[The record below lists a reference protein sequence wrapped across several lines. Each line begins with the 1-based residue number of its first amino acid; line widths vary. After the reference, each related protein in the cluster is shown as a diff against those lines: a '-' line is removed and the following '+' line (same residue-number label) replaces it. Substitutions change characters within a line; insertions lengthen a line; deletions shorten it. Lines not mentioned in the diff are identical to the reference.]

1 MRKNMAKTQELLFVR
16 IKQDYKRILLWI
28 IGLNIFSAGF
38 IPAFVEITKGEGLAG
53 MYEIMKNPA
62 IVSIVGP
69 TPAKDLTEYTL
80 GALYS
85 HEMLLFCGLFSFIPS
100 SLYVIRH
107 TRKEESLGI
116 LEMID
121 SRPVGKLA
129 NSTTVIFSVFLINII
144 ISFLIS
150 GMMIYFKEDTITTKG
165 ALLFGFSIGM
175 AGLLGAAIG
184 LLMSQLM
191 STSSEAI
198 GSSMGILG
206 LLYML
211 RGMTDIIN
219 LDLSYFNPL
228 SWTYLTF
235 PFTKN
240 NPWPIFYGL
249 LFFIIIVGVSFALEN
264 RRDLGAS
271 LFKEK
276 EGRKTARKLTTMIP
290 SLIYNLNKGMIFS
303 WITGL
308 ILLGI
313 AYDAI

>member
-1 MRKNMAKTQELLFVR
+1 
-16 IKQDYKRILLWI
+16 
-28 IGLNIFSAGF
+28 
-38 IPAFVEITKGEGLAG
+38 
-53 MYEIMKNPA
+53 
-62 IVSIVGP
+62 
-69 TPAKDLTEYTL
+69 
-80 GALYS
+80 
-85 HEMLLFCGLFSFIPS
+85 
-100 SLYVIRH
+100 
-107 TRKEESLGI
+107 
-116 LEMID
+116 
-121 SRPVGKLA
+121 
-129 NSTTVIFSVFLINII
+129 
-144 ISFLIS
+144 
-150 GMMIYFKEDTITTKG
+150 MIYFKEDTITTKG

-211 RGMTDIIN
+211 RGMTDIMN

-249 LFFIIIVGVSFALEN
+249 LFFIIIVGISFALEN

-276 EGRKTARKLTTMIP
+276 VGRKTARKLTTMIP
-290 SLIYNLNKGMIFS
+290 GLVYNLNKGMIFS

-313 AYDAI
+313 AYGAI

>member
-1 MRKNMAKTQELLFVR
+1 MAKTQELLFVR

-38 IPAFVEITKGEGLAG
+38 IPAFVEITKGEGPAG

-85 HEMLLFCGLFSFIPS
+85 HKMLLFCGLFSFIPS

-116 LEMID
+116 LEMIE

-129 NSTTVIFSVFLINII
+129 NSTAVIFSVFLINII

-211 RGMTDIIN
+211 RGMTDIMN

-249 LFFIIIVGVSFALEN
+249 LFFIIIVGISFALEN

-290 SLIYNLNKGMIFS
+290 GLVYNLNKGMIFS

-313 AYDAI
+313 AYGAI